1 VGKLMPRLMRRLLV
15 ILVTVGLFV
24 SLAPPAAAATL
35 GTFGTPTATSTF
47 EKGVTFSQPV
57 TVNEA
62 LDRVELLVTSA
73 DAIGPTVVS
82 LPAPSTGSTTLT
94 HVLDP
99 AKDGHILPN
108 TKMTAQWRLV
118 SAADKTVVELGPEV
132 KVTYADDRF
141 DWKTEAGSLVR
152 VHWYEGSD
160 AFGKRA
166 LTIGE
171 DAVKKTSELLGVTE
185 SEPIDFYIYA
195 DQTAFYD
202 ALGPGTRENVGG
214 EAIATIRTLFGL
226 IPAAQIDDAW
236 VGIVIP
242 HELTH
247 LVFDTAAK
255 NAYHFPP
262 RWLNEGVAVYESQ
275 GYGGDDRSQVASSA
289 RDGSLIPLAG
299 LTGQFPTT
307 GDRFR
312 LAYAESVSAVD
323 YLVRTYGPDA
333 LVKLINSYADGLT
346 DDEAFTAAI
355 GVDVGAFGDAWLA
368 DLHAKAPTKYGPQP
382 PAAGPVPAAWTGGT
396 AAASGAPGGGA
407 AVAAGSGSVGGPNAS
422 GAANPPGAPAPA
434 STGTGASTGPVIL
447 VVFGV
452 LAVII
457 GVAILAARARRRPGD
472 DVPSGDDLR

>member
-1 VGKLMPRLMRRLLV
+1 VGELMPRLTGRLLV
-15 ILVTVGLFV
+15 ILVTVGLFI
-24 SLAPPAAAATL
+24 SLAPATSAATL

-82 LPAPSTGSTTLT
+82 LPAPATGSTTLT

-99 AKDGHILPN
+99 QKDGHILPN
-108 TKMTAQWRLV
+108 TKMTARWRLV

-141 DWKTEAGSLVR
+141 EWKTEAGSLVR

-275 GYGGDDRSQVASSA
+275 GYGADDRSQVAGSA

-407 AVAAGSGSVGGPNAS
+407 AAAVGSGSVGRPGAS

-452 LAVII
+452 LAVVI
-457 GVAILAARARRRPGD
+457 GVVILVARARRRRD
-472 DVPSGDDLR
+472 DVPSGDDVR

>member
-1 VGKLMPRLMRRLLV
+1 MLTSGSPFDQAIVDEVRRELGITIVSETMGDGYFERLASEPPQIWSLGWVADYPGRNDFLGVLLATGATNNYGGWTSTAFDEAIGQAPRRPIRWRPGRPSTGPRRSSGTRSRSCRSRTGRAGRCHGPGCWVPVRTARDRPDGGPRDGQTDGRGCCVGSSWSSL
-15 ILVTVGLFV
+15 TVGLFV

-171 DAVKKTSELLGVTE
+171 DAVKETSELLGVTE

-214 EAIATIRTLFGL
+214 EAIADDPNVVRAHPGRPDRRCLGRHRHPARADPPRL
-226 IPAAQIDDAW
+226 RHRGQEPVPLPAA
-236 VGIVIP
+236 
-242 HELTH
+242 
-247 LVFDTAAK
+247 
-255 NAYHFPP
+255 
-262 RWLNEGVAVYESQ
+262 
-275 GYGGDDRSQVASSA
+275 
-289 RDGSLIPLAG
+289 LAERGCGRLREPG
-299 LTGQFPTT
+299 LRRRAT
-307 GDRFR
+307 
-312 LAYAESVSAVD
+312 
-323 YLVRTYGPDA
+323 
-333 LVKLINSYADGLT
+333 
-346 DDEAFTAAI
+346 
-355 GVDVGAFGDAWLA
+355 
-368 DLHAKAPTKYGPQP
+368 
-382 PAAGPVPAAWTGGT
+382 
-396 AAASGAPGGGA
+396 
-407 AVAAGSGSVGGPNAS
+407 
-422 GAANPPGAPAPA
+422 
-434 STGTGASTGPVIL
+434 
-447 VVFGV
+447 
-452 LAVII
+452 
-457 GVAILAARARRRPGD
+457 ARRSRAALATG
-472 DVPSGDDLR
+472 R